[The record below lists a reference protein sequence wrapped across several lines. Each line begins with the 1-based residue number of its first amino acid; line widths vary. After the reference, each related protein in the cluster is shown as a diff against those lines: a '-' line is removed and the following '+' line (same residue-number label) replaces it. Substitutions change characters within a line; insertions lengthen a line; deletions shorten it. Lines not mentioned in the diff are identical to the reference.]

1 MNQRFRPGHRLHN
14 ARDFERVYRQGRLCQ
29 NEYLRLYYWPGG
41 WQGQPRLG
49 LSVSKRLGKA
59 HRRNRL
65 KRLIRECVR
74 SHKAQIGGWDLVVQP
89 KPAAAELSS
98 TALCASLLSLIK
110 GVEASAIASKRGNVC
125 KPA

>member
-1 MNQRFRPGHRLHN
+1 MNQRFRPGHRLHS
-14 ARDFERVYRQGRLCQ
+14 ARDFERVYRQGRLWQ
-29 NEYLRLYYWPGG
+29 NEYLRLYCRPGG

-74 SHKAQIGGWDLVVQP
+74 THRAQIGSWDLVVQP

-98 TALCASLLSLIK
+98 AALCASLLSLIK
-110 GVEASAIASKRGNVC
+110 GVEALANGQR
-125 KPA
+125 